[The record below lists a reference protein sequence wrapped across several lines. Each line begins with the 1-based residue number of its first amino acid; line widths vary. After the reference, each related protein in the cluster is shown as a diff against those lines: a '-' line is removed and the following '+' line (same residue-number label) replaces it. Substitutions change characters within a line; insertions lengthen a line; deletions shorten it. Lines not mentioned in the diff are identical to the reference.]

1 MGVGGRLRERERLV
15 LAEEVDFGGGEA
27 ELRVGDGGG
36 ELWGHVMRLGGGWG
50 AWWRGLV
57 RRDGRGVRRA
67 GEGDARG
74 IAGWEAVSVEVW
86 LAGWMRVLEKSAR

>member
-1 MGVGGRLRERERLV
+1 
-15 LAEEVDFGGGEA
+15 
-27 ELRVGDGGG
+27 
-36 ELWGHVMRLGGGWG
+36 
-50 AWWRGLV
+50 V

-74 IAGWEAVSVEVW
+74 FAGWEAVSVEVW